1 MRAAFDEERAGMVK
15 GMEKERE
22 GMRQRY
28 EREIEE
34 LRGYLGVLEGEVK
47 GEEQG

>member
-1 MRAAFDEERAGMVK
+1 MRAAFDEEK
-15 GMEKERE
+15 SILIKEMEKERE

-34 LRGYLGVLEGEVK
+34 LRGYLGVLEGE
-47 GEEQG
+47 EQG